1 VKRTLAAGFG
11 RLPRMNRIWSV
22 VLVLAVGLWLLAMVA
37 RLGAVYVFGFIGLAF
52 ALRYFFPSL
61 K

>member
-1 VKRTLAAGFG
+1 ML
-11 RLPRMNRIWSV
+11 NRIWSV

-52 ALRYFFPSL
+52 AMRYFFPSL